1 MRKVEAL
8 LKVLLNLAD
17 HIMYLIPVIDLSLSS
32 LCCTAFLLLLY
43 QPTVSSTLMFL
54 TMEGYQADFLES
66 VDTRCRRIG
75 DWLLICRQVTDL
87 VTLDSNH
94 EVVQAV
100 DRKDTK
106 EATNALRDDWRRLVR
121 VQIMLHSLK
130 ALLIDSD
137 RAA

>member
-8 LKVLLNLAD
+8 LKVLLNLVN
-17 HIMYLIPVIDLSLSS
+17 HIMYLIPIIDLSLSS
-32 LCCTAFLLLLY
+32 LCSTAFLLLLY
-43 QPTVSSTLMFL
+43 QPTVSSTLMFF

-66 VDTRCRRIG
+66 VDACCRRIG

-87 VTLDSNH
+87 VTLDGNH

-100 DRKDTK
+100 YRKDTK
-106 EATNALRDDWRRLVR
+106 EAANALRDDWRRLVR
-121 VQIMLHSLK
+121 VQIMFHSLK
-130 ALLIDSD
+130 ALLIDSN